1 MSGFPVALLMVAIE
15 IAALLPMATFP
26 ALLPQ
31 FVAVWGL
38 TNTEAGMINGVFYIG
53 YMLAVP
59 FLMAWTDR
67 IDARRILIAGLG
79 LSALGNLGFAAFAD
93 GTVSAMAWRVVAGVG
108 LAGVYMPGLRVM
120 TDRLGQIDQSRAVTF
135 YTANYSV
142 GIGLSYL
149 LAGLAEAAWGWRWA
163 AAIAGLGPLVAVA
176 PAVLSLRPHAP
187 PPLSGP
193 RRLLDFR
200 PVFAN
205 PVILAFVLAYGAHGF
220 ELTAMRGWV
229 TAFLETCLALLGQSA
244 TYLTPTIVAA
254 LVTVIGLPASLLGNE
269 LALRIGR
276 HRALMGMM
284 IASGVFGLGLG
295 LLAGLPYGVVV
306 AATLVYAV
314 LVACDSGALTA
325 GVVAA
330 STPENR
336 GAVLAVYSTVGFG
349 TSFLGPFAVGV
360 TLDAAGG
367 AMAPGAWGFAYAVM
381 ALGVLAGPLALWW
394 LAGRRPG

>member
-1 MSGFPVALLMVAIE
+1 MSGFAVALVMVAIE
-15 IAALLPMATFP
+15 IAALLPLATFP

-31 FVAVWGL
+31 FVAAWGL
-38 TNTEAGMINGVFYIG
+38 SNTEAGTINGVFYIG

-67 IDARRILIAGLG
+67 IDARRILIGGLA
-79 LSALGNLGFAAFAD
+79 LSAFGNLGFAAFAD
-93 GTVSAMAWRVVAGVG
+93 GVGSGMAWRFVAGIG
-108 LAGVYMPGLRVM
+108 LAGVYMPGLRAL

-142 GIGLSYL
+142 GVGLSYL
-149 LAGLAEAAWGWRWA
+149 LAGLADAAWGWRWA
-163 AAIAGLGPLVAVA
+163 AAIAGVGPLIAIA
-176 PAVLSLRPHAP
+176 PALLLLAPHAP
-187 PPLSGP
+187 PPAKGP

-200 PVFAN
+200 PVIAN

-229 TAFLETCLALLGQSA
+229 TAFLESCLVRLGQSPGVF
-244 TYLTPTIVAA
+244 TPTIVAA

-269 LALRIGR
+269 LAMRLGR
-276 HRALMGMM
+276 RVALIGMM
-284 IASGVFGLGLG
+284 TASGLVGLVLG
-295 LLAGLPYGVVV
+295 LLAGFDYGLVV
-306 AATLVYAV
+306 AVTLVYAV
-314 LVACDSGALTA
+314 LVAADSGALTA

-330 STPENR
+330 STPETR
-336 GAVLAVYSTVGFG
+336 GAVLAVHSTVGFG

-367 AMAPGAWGFAYAVM
+367 AMAPGAWAYAFAIM
-381 ALGVLAGPLALWW
+381 AAGVLAGPLVLWR
-394 LAGRRPG
+394 LTGRP

>member
-1 MSGFPVALLMVAIE
+1 MSGFSVVLVMVAIE
-15 IAALLPMATFP
+15 IAALLPLATFP

-31 FVAVWGL
+31 FVAAWGL
-38 TNTEAGMINGVFYIG
+38 SNTEAGTINGVFYIG

-67 IDARRILIAGLG
+67 IDARRILLGGLA

-93 GTVSAMAWRVVAGVG
+93 GVLSAMAWRVVAGIG
-108 LAGVYMPGLRVM
+108 LAGIYMPGLRAL
-120 TDRLGQIDQSRAVTF
+120 TDRLGQVDHSRAVTF

-142 GIGLSYL
+142 GVGLSYL

-163 AAIAGLGPLVAVA
+163 AGIAGLGPLLAIA
-176 PAVLSLRPHAP
+176 PAVVFLGPHAP
-187 PPLSGP
+187 PPPVGP

-200 PVFAN
+200 PVIAN

-229 TAFLETCLALLGQSA
+229 TAFLESCLARLGQPA
-244 TYLTPTIVAA
+244 GFFTPTVVAA

-269 LALRIGR
+269 LAMRIGR
-276 HRALMGMM
+276 YAALMAMM
-284 IASGVFGLGLG
+284 IASGIVGLTLG
-295 LLAGLPYGVVV
+295 LLTGFNYGIVV
-306 AATLVYAV
+306 AVTLIYA
-314 LVACDSGALTA
+314 AISAADSGTLTA

-336 GAVLAVYSTVGFG
+336 GAVLAVHSTVGFG
-349 TSFLGPFAVGV
+349 TSFLGPFAVGI

-367 AMAPGAWGFAYAVM
+367 AMAPGAWGWGYAIM
-381 ALGVLAGPLALWW
+381 ACGVLVGPLALWW
-394 LAGRRPG
+394 LTARRR